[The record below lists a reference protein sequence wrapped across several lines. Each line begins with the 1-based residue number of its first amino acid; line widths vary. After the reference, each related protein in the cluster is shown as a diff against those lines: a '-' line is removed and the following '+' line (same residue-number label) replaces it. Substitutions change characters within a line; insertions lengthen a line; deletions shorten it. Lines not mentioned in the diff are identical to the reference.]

1 MLEVIK
7 IDDKFLE
14 LVELVKGVL
23 MKISVFGG
31 FFDNR
36 FKNIYYVRL
45 VLFFVNVWVWYV
57 DVNVKDV
64 VVGLLLFFVF
74 LRVDKKV
81 ICNKFFVGMIKILY
95 VKKFLFDIF
104 FLFEMDVDFG
114 ILVVCERFI
123 FGRVFKCNFWIMD
136 LMRNF
141 KEFEKKIE

>member
-36 FKNIYYVRL
+36 FKNIYVRL

-123 FGRVFKCNFWIMD
+123 LGRVFKCNFWIMD